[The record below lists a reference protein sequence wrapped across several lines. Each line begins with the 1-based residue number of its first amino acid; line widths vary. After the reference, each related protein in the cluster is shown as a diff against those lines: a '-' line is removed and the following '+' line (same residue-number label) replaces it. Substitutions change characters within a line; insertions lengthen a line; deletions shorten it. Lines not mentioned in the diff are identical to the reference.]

1 MGAISLGNTPKI
13 GIVYFEMFH
22 VETILTILDEE
33 TNKHG
38 REQYIPI
45 FPDLYHLMKLESHT
59 TQHEET
65 TLTTSHK

>member
-1 MGAISLGNTPKI
+1 
-13 GIVYFEMFH
+13 MFH

-33 TNKHG
+33 TKKLG

-45 FPDLYHLMKLESHT
+45 CPDLYHLMELESHT
-59 TQHEET
+59 TQRQET